1 MATPSESQAGKV
13 SLIAELSK
21 LVSVIAVEDDDFFK
35 FLRVAS
41 MLMSILDRN
50 SLALTSDVDWSNVSL
65 LPEVSTFP
73 FFLGL
78 EKFPVWLDI
87 GKSSMPSPIS
97 EDEELRFDDM
107 DDLVVL
113 LDEFEAAPDKFEEV
127 WLQQEVKVDTDGLQS
142 VIFNPAL

>member
-1 MATPSESQAGKV
+1 MVTPSESQVDKV

-21 LVSVIAVEDDDFFK
+21 LVSAIAVEEDDFFK

-50 SLALTSDVDWSNVSL
+50 SLAVTSDVDLSSVSL
-65 LPEVSTFP
+65 LAEVGTFP
-73 FFLGL
+73 FLLGC
-78 EKFPVWLDI
+78 EKFPAWLDI
-87 GKSSMPSPIS
+87 GKSSTPSPIS

-127 WLQQEVKVDTDGLQS
+127 WLQQEVKVDADGLQS
-142 VIFNPAL
+142 VILKPT

>member
-1 MATPSESQAGKV
+1 MVAPPESQVDDV

-21 LVSVIAVEDDDFFK
+21 LASAIAVEDDDFFK
-35 FLRVAS
+35 FRRVAS

-50 SLALTSDVDWSNVSL
+50 SLAVTSDVDLSNVSFLAQVGTFSFL
-65 LPEVSTFP
+65 L
-73 FFLGL
+73 GR
-78 EKFPVWLDI
+78 EKFLVWLDI
-87 GKSSMPSPIS
+87 GKSSIPSPIS

-127 WLQQEVKVDTDGLQS
+127 WLQQEVKVDADGLES
-142 VIFNPAL
+142 VILKPT